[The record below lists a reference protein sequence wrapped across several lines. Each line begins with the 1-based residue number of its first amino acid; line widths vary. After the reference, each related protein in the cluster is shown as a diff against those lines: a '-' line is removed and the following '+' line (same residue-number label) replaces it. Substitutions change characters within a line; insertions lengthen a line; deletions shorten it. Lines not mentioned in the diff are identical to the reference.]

1 MPICHS
7 CGKTFSGFSFG
18 SSPATLCRECRK
30 TASLVAPRPAPLTN
44 QASPVGAAR
53 ILAKPPIATYILV
66 GLNVLVYLA
75 MCLAG
80 VSWTD
85 PSIVDAIH
93 WGADFG
99 PLTLSG
105 QWWRLLTS
113 MFVHFGIIHIGF
125 NMWCLW
131 DLGRALEFLMGRRAF
146 VLAYVISG
154 LAASMVSIAWDP
166 WRVSA
171 GASGAIFGIAGAFV
185 SYLYFKKTPINPA
198 VTKQKLKVLGI
209 FIAYNLIYGLRSGVD
224 NSAHVGGLV
233 AGLILGSVLP
243 PMILA
248 APALGDSSPPPAVIA
263 NTLPED
269 SRRLKIAVNV
279 AIVSILVLALGAA
292 RLYGV
297 NRPAVHYGKAVSLFS
312 SGRQSEAIVEMNQAV
327 KLDPKM
333 LLGLALLGEWDL
345 HRGDPR
351 AAVPILESALQLA
364 PNAYD
369 LQHNLALAYLGSGD
383 SANASGEI
391 ARAFDNEKEDV
402 WRADF
407 ILGVASE
414 GTGNLSLAAQSLQQA
429 IQSKPNFCEAKDWF
443 AFVKWRQDQPN
454 AARNLYKDNLE
465 ACPGDK
471 IARLGFELLQASG
484 QKPGPPPSQLTE
496 IPIPY
501 DELIFQSTAW
511 PYYP

>member
-1 MPICHS
+1 MAPQ
-7 CGKTFSGFSFG
+7 
-18 SSPATLCRECRK
+18 SPA
-30 TASLVAPRPAPLTN
+30 LTN

-53 ILAKPPIATYILV
+53 ILAKPPIATYVLV

-75 MCLAG
+75 MCVTG

-99 PLTLSG
+99 PLTLGG
-105 QWWRLLTS
+105 QWWRLLSS

-146 VLAYVISG
+146 VLAYLISG

-185 SYLYFKKTPINPA
+185 SYLYFKKTLINPA

-243 PMILA
+243 PMILIA
-248 APALGDSSPPPAVIA
+248 RAPEASLSPAVA
-263 NTLPED
+263 TTVLPED
-269 SRRLKIAVNV
+269 SRRSRIAVNV

-292 RLYGV
+292 KLYGV

-312 SGRQSEAIVEMNQAV
+312 SGHQSDAIVEMNQAV

-345 HRGDPR
+345 DHGDPQ
-351 AAVPILESALQLA
+351 AAVPVLESALQLA

-369 LQHNLALAYLGSGD
+369 LQHNLALAYLGAGD
-383 SANASGEI
+383 FENSSGEI
-391 ARAFDNEKEDV
+391 ARALDNEKENA

-407 ILGVASE
+407 ILGVALR
-414 GTGNLSLAAQSLQQA
+414 GTGNLTLAAQSLQEA
-429 IQSKPNFCEAKDWF
+429 IQAKPKFCEARDWF
-443 AFVKWRQDQPN
+443 AFVKWKQDQPD
-454 AARNLYKDNLE
+454 AARNQYRQTLQF
-465 ACPGDK
+465 CPGDK
-471 IARLGFELLQASG
+471 IAKLGLDTLEANG
-484 QKPGPPPSQLTE
+484 QKPGPPFAQIAE

-501 DELIFQSTAW
+501 GKLIFKSTAW